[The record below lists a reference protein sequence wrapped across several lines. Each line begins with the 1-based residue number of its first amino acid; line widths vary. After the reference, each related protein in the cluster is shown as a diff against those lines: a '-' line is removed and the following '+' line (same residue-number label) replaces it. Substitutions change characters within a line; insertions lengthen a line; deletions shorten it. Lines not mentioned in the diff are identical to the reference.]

1 MKIKFHHIVLFILM
15 LSAAGCSKLDNV
27 KPPSVK
33 LTGQLMYKGSPIGV
47 EYSKVPFQLYQTGYA
62 GNTPINGTFD
72 QDGSYSVL
80 TFNGNYKFTIPGGQG
95 PFQWKE
101 LPSGG
106 RDTINIALNGDQ
118 AVNIEVTPYY
128 MIRNAQITAAGG
140 KITANFSIEKI
151 ITDATAKSI
160 QTVSLFVNK
169 TQFVSPTDKAAKID
183 LDGAAITDPAN
194 VSLNVAIPS
203 FPVTQNY
210 VYARVGITIAG
221 VEDMIFSPVVKVS
234 Y

>member
-1 MKIKFHHIVLFILM
+1 MKIKFHHIAMFILM
-15 LSAAGCSKLDNV
+15 LSAAGCKLDNV
-27 KPPSVK
+27 KPPSIK

-47 EYSKVPFQLYQTGYA
+47 EYNQVPFQLYQTGYK
-62 GNTPINGTFD
+62 GNTPITGTFD
-72 QDGSYSVL
+72 QDGAYSVL
-80 TFNGNYKFTIPGGQG
+80 TFSGNYKFTIQPGQG

-106 RDTINIALNGDQ
+106 RDTINIALTGDQ
-118 AVNIEVTPYY
+118 TVNIEVTPYY
-128 MIRNAQITAAGG
+128 MVRNAQIVAANG
-140 KITANFSIEKI
+140 KINANFSIEKI
-151 ITDATAKSI
+151 ITDATAKNI

-169 TQFVSPTDKAAKID
+169 TQFVSPSDNAAKVD
-183 LDGAAITDPAN
+183 LDGGAITDLSN
-194 VSLNVAIPS
+194 LSLSVNIPS

-210 VYARVGITIAG
+210 VYARVGIRIAG

>member
-1 MKIKFHHIVLFILM
+1 MKIKFHHIAIFILM
-15 LSAAGCSKLDNV
+15 LSAAGCKLDNV

-33 LTGQLMYKGSPIGV
+33 LSGQLMYKGSPIGV
-47 EYSKVPFQLYQTGYA
+47 EYNQVPFQLYQTGYK
-62 GNTPINGTFD
+62 GNTPISGTFD
-72 QDGSYSVL
+72 QDGTYSVL

-101 LPSGG
+101 LSSGG
-106 RDTINIALNGDQ
+106 RDTLNIALNGDQ
-118 AVNIEVTPYY
+118 TVNIEVTPYY
-128 MIRNAQITAAGG
+128 MIRNAQIAAASG
-140 KITANFSIEKI
+140 KITANFSIEKV
-151 ITDATAKSI
+151 ITDASAKNI

-169 TQFVSPTDKAAKID
+169 TQFVSPGDHAAEAD
-183 LDGAAITDPAN
+183 LDGGAITDPSN
-194 VSLNVAIPS
+194 VSLNVAIPT

-210 VYARVGITIAG
+210 VYARVGIRIAG